1 MVVRGAH
8 IHITDVFT
16 GATSI
21 RGHTS
26 GPAHAI
32 TRCGTVLIFQGFVF
46 DVGIGVVGKAPD
58 SGDLLVHVGG

>member
-8 IHITDVFT
+8 IHITGMFAR
-16 GATSI
+16 ATSI
-21 RGHTS
+21 YGHTS
-26 GPAHAI
+26 SPALAI
-32 TRCGTVLIFQGFVF
+32 TGFCSIHVLQGFVF

>member
-26 GPAHAI
+26 SPALAI
-32 TRCGTVLIFQGFVF
+32 TGFCSIHVLQGFVF
-46 DVGIGVVGKAPD
+46 DVGIGVG
-58 SGDLLVHVGG
+58 